1 MHRIAVLASLLAW
14 LSPPMAEGSFALQP
28 NVTQERYQVVL
39 LTIDQGD
46 DLWERF
52 GHNAI
57 LIRDRSTGQDLAWN
71 WGLYN
76 FEDADFLPRFLRG
89 TMRYTM
95 GPALLEPFLARHR
108 ETNRTVYANEIL
120 VTQAEAGE
128 LDELVRRN
136 FEPGNREYVYHY
148 FLDNC
153 STRARDILDVA
164 LGGILSERF
173 SEAITPMSYRWH
185 TRRLVQQTAWIDQG
199 LSFLLGTRGDPPR
212 TQWDA
217 MFIPMEMMRILEDFG
232 RSDGLGGTTPLLGPR
247 QVLVQATR
255 SVAPEA
261 PPSFRF
267 IWLGLGL
274 GSAALFLTLGSS
286 AGRGSRTAKLALAG
300 TVGVWGL
307 VFWAARCVVARRL
320 VYRPRF
326 HPVERQHLPAE
337 SVGAPTNGDR
347 SFGSHPGNLGV
358 RRIRSGRYE
367 AGGLDRRPIRFRR
380 FASALDDYSAG
391 KRGGSCGGCSDEC
404 GRRGGASHGHAFS
417 EGLTDQ
423 SLVDCTS
430 PKGLDTTAA
439 FTPPTPMESF
449 PVTPA
454 GRSHPES

>member
-307 VFWAARCVVARRL
+307 FSGLLGALLLAAWFTDHDFIQWNANIFQLSPLALPLMVTGVLALTRETWGYGGLGRVATRLAVLIGALSVFAGL
-320 VYRPRF
+320 LQLSTII
-326 HPVERQHLPAE
+326 RQGNAE
-337 SVGAPTNGDR
+337 ALAVGVPTNVAVAVALLTAMR
-347 SFGSHPGNLGV
+347 S
-358 RRIRSGRYE
+358 
-367 AGGLDRRPIRFRR
+367 
-380 FASALDDYSAG
+380 
-391 KRGGSCGGCSDEC
+391 
-404 GRRGGASHGHAFS
+404 RRG
-417 EGLTDQ
+417 
-423 SLVDCTS
+423 
-430 PKGLDTTAA
+430 
-439 FTPPTPMESF
+439 
-449 PVTPA
+449 
-454 GRSHPES
+454 